1 MKFET
6 VLPYLREGKK
16 IRRGEWTPGFS
27 VGTKGCIVDSRG
39 KTGSLILT
47 EKDCLAEDWE
57 IVNDALPKKMLEEVL
72 PAYRDG
78 KLIRATAIDGSQR
91 YYIDDDRAPAYFP
104 HWALREA
111 CWDILDEEK

>member
-16 IRRGEWTPGFS
+16 IRRECWAD
-27 VGTKGCIVDSRG
+27 GCSINKHDATITMGRG
-39 KTGSLILT
+39 L
-47 EKDCLAEDWE
+47 LAEDWE
-57 IVNDALPKKMLEEVL
+57 IVLQPAGKKLEEVL

-91 YYIDDDRAPAYFP
+91 CYIDDDRAPAYFP